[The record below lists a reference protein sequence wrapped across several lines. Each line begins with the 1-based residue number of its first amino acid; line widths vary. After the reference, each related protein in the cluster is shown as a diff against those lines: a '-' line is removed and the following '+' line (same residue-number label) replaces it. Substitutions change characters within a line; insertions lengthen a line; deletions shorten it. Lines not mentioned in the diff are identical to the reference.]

1 MEIKAKLILLNLK
14 YHAWLKDYSISLK
27 KFYCT
32 TFHHNLEANIPTTKK
47 TEVITFT

>member
-27 KFYCT
+27 KFYYI
-32 TFHHNLEANIPTTKK
+32 TFHHNLEVNIPKK
-47 TEVITFT
+47 KLK